1 MLWRLVQGLEKE
13 LGSLGNRHDEEVG
26 ALREELE
33 GGTRALETQVA
44 VLRLE
49 GAERAGG
56 LEVLKAKLAAQQ
68 TQKLL
73 VGTRGTWTLL
83 REWKGSSRNGERC

>member
-1 MLWRLVQGLEKE
+1 MLWGLVQGLGKE
-13 LGSLGNRHDEEVG
+13 LKSLGNTHDEEVG

-73 VGTRGTWTLL
+73 VGTRGTWTLS